1 MLTTALGRS
10 VSPSA
15 WALFALLA
23 CGLVVPSKAR
33 AGCSFYVLSQ
43 SDRDHPAF
51 LDPLLLGADG
61 DSGEHPSPS
70 PSNGPRP
77 CSGAFCSGEPS
88 TPPTPPSSVSPQ
100 VKPWACLA
108 IPEVP
113 TGCRLTPFLL
123 DASDSRPVRAGD
135 SIFHPPRLSPSA
147 SLRCPDSRSP
157 AGALLPRP
165 RSVDRRPSSRT
176 RVFRDIDPAGVTPR
190 PRSGRSL
197 GPPGRPREPCAH
209 HFGRPCATERSHMR
223 AHFRRRIST

>member
-1 MLTTALGRS
+1 MMSTALGRS

-23 CGLVVPSKAR
+23 CGLIVPSKAR

-51 LDPLLLGADG
+51 LDPLLLGAGDG
-61 DSGEHPSPS
+61 SGEHSSPLA

-88 TPPTPPSSVSPQ
+88 TPSSAPSSMGWQ

-108 IPEVP
+108 VPDVP

-147 SLRCPDSRSP
+147 IAPL
-157 AGALLPRP
+157 
-165 RSVDRRPSSRT
+165 
-176 RVFRDIDPAGVTPR
+176 I
-190 PRSGRSL
+190 
-197 GPPGRPREPCAH
+197 
-209 HFGRPCATERSHMR
+209 
-223 AHFRRRIST
+223 